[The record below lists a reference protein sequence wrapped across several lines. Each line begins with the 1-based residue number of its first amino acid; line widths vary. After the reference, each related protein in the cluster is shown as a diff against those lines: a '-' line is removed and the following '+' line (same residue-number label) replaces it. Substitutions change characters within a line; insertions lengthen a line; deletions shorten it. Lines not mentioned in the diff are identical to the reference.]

1 MPKISIIVPSFN
13 SIEFI
18 DETFE
23 SILEQNLK
31 KEQYE
36 VIFVDGFSK
45 DGTFEYLEKK
55 QKEHEEMDIT
65 IIQSEPKGIYDGC
78 NVGLRKAKYEYVFVL
93 MSDDCL
99 YPDVLPKYLE
109 FIENNPEKD
118 LYYAE
123 YDFFD
128 NNGKI
133 PGKYMPHRKIYQ
145 K

>member
-1 MPKISIIVPSFN
+1 MLKLSIIVPSFN
-13 SIEFI
+13 SLEYI
-18 DETFE
+18 DETFV
-23 SILEQNLK
+23 SICEQKIPKN
-31 KEQYE
+31 QYE

-45 DGTFEYLEKK
+45 DGTYEYLEEKK
-55 QKEHEEMDIT
+55 KLHPEMDIT

-78 NVGLRKAKYEYVFVL
+78 NVGIRAAKYEYLFIL

-99 YPDVLPKYLE
+99 YPDALISYFD
-109 FIENNPEKD
+109 FIEQHPHMD

-128 NNGKI
+128 ARGPI
-133 PGKYMPHRKIYQ
+133 PGQYMPHRKIYQ